1 MVESAKESIKLKATN
16 SEIYGKMQGVFV
28 EMDRNPVNSVVQELE
43 DLKEPVMKG
52 KSESENRK
60 DTFDPEKHIDAH
72 LPVRVNKQRLSNLLH
87 VLERVHAS
95 FVELVPHKYIATFT
109 LFQVV
114 YFTCVFWCDMDSN
127 SWNTIPIAILSS
139 HQLNTIVLPKF
150 FGSTYLRELD
160 AAEYEEI
167 IAAPRSFSLSFR
179 WSNVGQ
185 NEIKMQNNLKKR
197 GGVEEEDG
205 VLEMCDGEILDE
217 GEIKVRAMSFT
228 EDRRGQIHPGDTVEG
243 IMSRRTTNEIEELN

>member
-1 MVESAKESIKLKATN
+1 MGKVSPAYILPAIIPGVMVAGLYFFDHSVASQLAQQKEFNLKKPSAYHYDILLL
-16 SEIYGKMQGVFV
+16 GFMGVFV

-179 WSNVGQ
+179 
-185 NEIKMQNNLKKR
+185 
-197 GGVEEEDG
+197 
-205 VLEMCDGEILDE
+205 
-217 GEIKVRAMSFT
+217 
-228 EDRRGQIHPGDTVEG
+228 IHPGDTVEG

>member
-1 MVESAKESIKLKATN
+1 
-16 SEIYGKMQGVFV
+16 
-28 EMDRNPVNSVVQELE
+28 
-43 DLKEPVMKG
+43 MKG

-72 LPVRVNKQRLSNLLH
+72 LPVRVNKQRLSNLLQSLLVAASVFVVPLIKLIPTSLLWGYFAYMAIDSLPGNQLWERILLLFVTPGRRYN

-114 YFTCVFWCDMDSN
+114 YLLVCFGVTW
-127 SWNTIPIAILSS
+127 IPIAGILFPLPFFLLISLI
-139 HQLNTIVLPKF
+139 QYVLPKF

-179 WSNVGQ
+179 
-185 NEIKMQNNLKKR
+185 
-197 GGVEEEDG
+197 EEDG
-205 VLEMCDGEILDE
+205 VLEICDGEILDE
-217 GEIKVRAMSFT
+217 LTTSRGEIKVRAMSFT